1 MNTIHDENKIK
12 SILINLTDITGFDH
26 TSEAL
31 EAFHKAESLV
41 KEYAE
46 HIREKTIDECIRL
59 LRDENTMSEVIRETL
74 GYGNHYSTM
83 PVARGLVS
91 RMEEKLKQLLT

>member
-1 MNTIHDENKIK
+1 MNTIHDENKIEEIYK
-12 SILINLTDITGFDH
+12 TCCSYGC
-26 TSEAL
+26 TSSQEI
-31 EAFHKAESLV
+31 V
-41 KEYAE
+41 ICMKEYAKY
-46 HIREKTIDECIRL
+46 IREKTIDECIRL